1 MIRTPVRH
9 DAACRRTAAFS
20 TGWAIGWKLPFAGRC
35 LAMTTV
41 MKTRRRH
48 WIRGTALPEYAIAL
62 LVAIPAIAGMAA
74 GGYKMLDNYRVM
86 KTNLAKPGP

>member
-1 MIRTPVRH
+1 
-9 DAACRRTAAFS
+9 
-20 TGWAIGWKLPFAGRC
+20 
-35 LAMTTV
+35 
-41 MKTRRRH
+41 MKTRRRK

-86 KTNLAKPGP
+86 KANIAKPGP